1 MSDSD
6 KDHESKVQLNANR
19 GEIKTLVF
27 GGEVVYDHPL
37 PETRLPETR
46 LIYEKIQM
54 MPDEAV

>member
-6 KDHESKVQLNANR
+6 KDHELKVQLNANR

-37 PETRLPETR
+37 PETRL
-46 LIYEKIQM
+46 IYEKIQM